1 VNSLTADGLSTD
13 MAGLSELVGAE
24 LGPTE
29 WVVMTQDQVD
39 QFADLTGD
47 HKYVHVDP
55 ARAKETPFG
64 GTIAHAML
72 CLSLLAPV
80 AKQLHVSDAGTTI
93 HYGFD
98 RVRFPAAVPVGGR
111 WRGAATITDV
121 TEIKGDGLQAK
132 LAATVEIE
140 GSERPAVA
148 AECLIRFYA

>member
-1 VNSLTADGLSTD
+1 

-39 QFADLTGD
+39 QFAGLSGD
-47 HKYVHVDP
+47 HKFIHVDP

-64 GTIAHAML
+64 GTIAHGML
-72 CLSLLAPV
+72 SLSLLAPV
-80 AKQLHVSDAGTTI
+80 AKQLHVSDATTTI
-93 HYGFD
+93 NYGFD
-98 RVRFPAAVPVGGR
+98 RVRFPAPIPVGGR
-111 WRGAATITDV
+111 WRGAAKIVEV
-121 TEIKGDGLQAK
+121 TEIKGGLQVK
-132 LAATVEIE
+132 LAAAVEID

>member
-29 WVVMTQDQVD
+29 WVEMTQDQVD
-39 QFADLTGD
+39 RFADLTGD
-47 HKYVHVDP
+47 HKFVHVDP

-64 GTIAHAML
+64 GTIAHGML
-72 CLSLLAPV
+72 ALSLLAAV
-80 AKQLHVSDAGTTI
+80 AKQLRVSDATTTVN
-93 HYGFD
+93 YGFD
-98 RVRFPAAVPVGGR
+98 RVRFPAPIPVGGR
-111 WRGAATITDV
+111 WRGAAKIVEV
-121 TEIKGDGLQAK
+121 TELKGGLQVK

-140 GSERPAVA
+140 GAERPAVA